1 MSIETWENEGGYM
14 PKKEV
19 VTVPVSV
26 TYECDE
32 CGEEMTCNSVLTSMP
47 PIYVHGC
54 KNGHRMNSDKQY
66 PRIEHREIPGGSLL
80 L

>member
-1 MSIETWENEGGYM
+1 M
-14 PKKEV
+14 PKKETI
-19 VTVPVSV
+19 TVPVKV

-32 CGEEMTCNSVLTSMP
+32 CGEEMTCHSVLASAP

-54 KNGHRMNSDKQY
+54 TNGHAMNSDVQY